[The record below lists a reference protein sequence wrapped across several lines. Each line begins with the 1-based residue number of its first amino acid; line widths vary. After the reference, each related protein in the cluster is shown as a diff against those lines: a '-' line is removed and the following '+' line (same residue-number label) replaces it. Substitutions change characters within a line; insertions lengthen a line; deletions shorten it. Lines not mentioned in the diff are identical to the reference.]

1 MVELAR
7 EVDFWL
13 ARRRRSEKT
22 FRTCSATRIL
32 WYATTIL
39 AKQKQTLVGLQAVA
53 REAGV
58 SPMTVSRVF
67 HRDPNVQPKNRRA
80 VERAARKLGYQP
92 DPLITRLMARVRS
105 YRQRRLTSVIAVV
118 RDESPGDALHDAA
131 YQYVALDDIRQRAG
145 KHGYLA
151 EEFFLGRGGIT
162 AARLVQILRSRGI
175 EGLILSPQSSK
186 NFSACIDYTDFAA
199 ATIGYG
205 LQHPMLHRASTNM
218 TRGILET
225 AAILKARGYR
235 RIGLALT
242 QWMDA
247 RGDETNSGAMLNFQ
261 RRVPTRERVPL
272 LLFPTNKLAENAAA
286 FCRWVKLHRPDVVIS
301 FDSYV
306 PDWLTR
312 RLGFRIPEDIGFVVH
327 DWRPQL
333 SGFAGIH
340 HQRSHVAAAVV
351 DLVATQLAQN
361 ERGVPEVPRQILIPP
376 KWVDG
381 PSVRPA
387 LRD

>member
-1 MVELAR
+1 MVVWER
-7 EVDFWL
+7 EVDVWFVERPSL
-13 ARRRRSEKT
+13 EKP
-22 FRTCSATRIL
+22 FATCPATGNL

-39 AKQKQTLVGLQAVA
+39 AMQKQIPVGLQAVA
-53 REAGV
+53 RAAGV

-67 HRDPNVQPKNRRA
+67 HRDPNVLPKNRRA

-105 YRQRRLTSVIAVV
+105 HRQRQLTSVIAVV
-118 RDESPGDALHDAA
+118 RDDSPGDALQDAA

-162 AARLVQILRSRGI
+162 AARLAQILRSRGI
-175 EGLILSPQSSK
+175 EGLVLSPQSSK
-186 NFSACIDYTDFAA
+186 NFGAQLDYTQFAA

-205 LQHPMLHRASTNM
+205 LARPVLHRASTNM
-218 TRGILET
+218 TRGILDT
-225 AAILKARGYR
+225 AAILTARGYR

-242 QWMDA
+242 QWMDV
-247 RGDETNSGAMLNFQ
+247 RGDQTNSGAMLNFQ
-261 RRVPTRERVPL
+261 RNLPPRERVPL
-272 LLFPTNKLAENAAA
+272 LLFPANNVAENAAI
-286 FCRWVKLHRPDVVIS
+286 FCRWIKEHRPDVVIS

-312 RLGFRIPEDIGFVVH
+312 RLGLRIPEDIGLVVH
-327 DWRPQL
+327 DWRPQI

-381 PSVRPA
+381 PSVRSA
-387 LRD
+387 